1 MCLSVNEST
10 LHVLYR
16 TALSPVDPFRNLKK
30 IFYTMIRPATRR
42 RESDPA
48 RHPAEEENCSV
59 IASSRVCRNA
69 AAAYAPAMA
78 T

>member
-1 MCLSVNEST
+1 MSPPFMSFT
-10 LHVLYR
+10 AQPYR
-16 TALSPVDPFRNLKK
+16 LWTRFETQKK
-30 IFYTMIRPATRR
+30 IFYTTIRPATRR